1 MTLLDN
7 TITGKTSSSHCGPR
21 PYAIRQPGGQGQGQG
36 KNCALCLEF
45 LAILCKTIVG
55 NDLRRRV
62 VRDINTSSHLRNSN
76 MNIISFF

>member
-21 PYAIRQPGGQGQGQG
+21 PYAIRPRTYAIRQPGGQGQGQG

-45 LAILCKTIVG
+45 LAIVCKTIV
-55 NDLRRRV
+55 
-62 VRDINTSSHLRNSN
+62 
-76 MNIISFF
+76 